1 MTAKTTTTSNLK
13 ISGTKTDKFLIV
25 NGDDF
30 GFSTGVNQAIIQA
43 HQNGILTSTSLM
55 VTGNAFTEAVE
66 LARLH
71 PNLAIGLHLVVG
83 CGKSVL
89 PHREIPHL
97 VDENDNF
104 LEDALQTGLRYQFN
118 SAARR
123 ELPLEIRAQFEKFR
137 ATGLK
142 LSHVDGHLHHHSHP
156 FILNTIVDLAA
167 EFDVTVIRLPKE
179 ELSFTLASDR
189 RNLLIK
195 IIWSMVFS
203 GLRKYGENL
212 LKSKGIAFADRV
224 YGLLQT
230 GQMTE
235 EYLLNLIPKISANSA
250 NIIEIYSH
258 PSIAIAGESS
268 NAPLGL
274 GQVELDAL
282 LSKKVRQ
289 LIIDRGFKLTNYYNS
304 EVI

>member
-1 MTAKTTTTSNLK
+1 MTAKPTTKTKTDNIE
-13 ISGTKTDKFLIV
+13 ISGKNPDKFLIV

-43 HQNGILTSTSLM
+43 HKKGILTSTSIM
-55 VTGNAFTEAVE
+55 VTGAAFTEAVE

-89 PHREIPHL
+89 PPQEIPHL
-97 VDENDNF
+97 VDDKGNF
-104 LEDALQTGLRYQFN
+104 LEDPLQTGLRYQFN

-156 FILNTIVDLAA
+156 FILNTIVNLAA
-167 EFDVTVIRLPKE
+167 EFGVKVIRLPKE
-179 ELSFTLASDR
+179 EISFTLASDR

-195 IIWSMVFS
+195 IVWSIVF
-203 GLRKYGENL
+203 GALRKYGENL
-212 LKSKGIAFADRV
+212 LKSQGISFADRV

-235 EYLLNLIPKISANSA
+235 KYLLDLIPKISANVV
-250 NIIEIYSH
+250 EIYSH
-258 PSIAIAGESS
+258 PAIAIAGEPS

-274 GQVELDAL
+274 GQAELDAL
-282 LSKKVRQ
+282 LSEKVRQ
-289 LIIDRGFKLTNYYNS
+289 IIIDRGFKLTNYYNS